1 MQKRRVVILGST
13 GSIGTSALK
22 VARDIPDR
30 MEIVGLAAGT
40 SVEALASQ
48 AREFNVRNVC
58 IYDPSGAAG
67 LAASLPGAQ
76 VETGEEGL
84 CRLAQLPEA
93 DMVLISIVGTAGL
106 KPALAAIEAGKD
118 LAIASKEILVMAG
131 QIVME
136 KARRAGV
143 QVLPVDSE
151 HNAIFQCLNGSHGG
165 PEAVS
170 RLILTASG
178 GPFRTWNRE
187 DLEHVTLEQALKHPT
202 WSMGRKITIDS
213 ATLFNKGLEMIE
225 ARWLFDVPME
235 KVDVIVH
242 PQSIVHSMVEYRDG
256 TVLAYTDEDGQR
268 RYNNSADT
276 RHISPFLMDYGIFT
290 SYYEFGPHGIVNRPD
305 NGVVG
310 SAIGGTT
317 CTDRWIMDN
326 SEKGGPL
333 TVDRYQTQH
342 IWFTHD
348 ENGEEISRPTSFI
361 AEAQVTADV
370 SAYTSGQATFGIMTI
385 HDMWSMVTYGV
396 NMSNLINGKQVVL
409 QSIEG
414 IDSSYWVGQQSM
426 SKTVNSDYTANTVC
440 LRLVKLEGYYYYFYK
455 NPSDAEYTYI
465 GYEYWYKNSEDVDVG
480 LFTNC
485 PSTIT
490 NYSVADYTG
499 REDELESILSETV
512 YFVDTSNVSGGD
524 VNGDQMVVRQGDA
537 LTITATPTNGYILN
551 EFTINGEDMFD
562 EFVEAKGS
570 LEYIPEIDVV
580 IEAKFVR
587 IPQEYL
593 QTVSYTVTDPAGNF
607 VSNADYT
614 ITSENPLLSKTG
626 TTSGRGMIA
635 TSMPRA
641 CEFTI
646 GGRKYVCDGEYELFL
661 SKDTYLDT
669 SDAFTLTGGED
680 IEKTLVMRDAR
691 WGKDPMVN
699 GNRQRQLRRPGI

>member
-40 SVEALASQ
+40 SVEALARQ

-256 TVLAYTDEDGQR
+256 TVLAQMSSSDMCFPIQYAVTWPDR
-268 RYNNSADT
+268 VPNSLKQLNF
-276 RHISPFLMDYGIFT
+276 S
-290 SYYEFGPHGIVNRPD
+290 E
-305 NGVVG
+305 
-310 SAIGGTT
+310 IG
-317 CTDRWIMDN
+317 
-326 SEKGGPL
+326 
-333 TVDRYQTQH
+333 
-342 IWFTHD
+342 
-348 ENGEEISRPTSFI
+348 
-361 AEAQVTADV
+361 
-370 SAYTSGQATFGIMTI
+370 
-385 HDMWSMVTYGV
+385 
-396 NMSNLINGKQVVL
+396 
-409 QSIEG
+409 
-414 IDSSYWVGQQSM
+414 
-426 SKTVNSDYTANTVC
+426 
-440 LRLVKLEGYYYYFYK
+440 RLVFEA
-455 NPSDAEYTYI
+455 PRT
-465 GYEYWYKNSEDVDVG
+465 DVFPALDLARRAG
-480 LFTNC
+480 PGCHSLTLALAAMLC
-485 PSTIT
+485 
-490 NYSVADYTG
+490 
-499 REDELESILSETV
+499 V
-512 YFVDTSNVSGGD
+512 YLML
-524 VNGDQMVVRQGDA
+524 MVVMYPA
-537 LTITATPTNGYILN
+537 FNLTITLFWFSSLSASSNT
-551 EFTINGEDMFD
+551 TI
-562 EFVEAKGS
+562 S
-570 LEYIPEIDVV
+570 LFSVSSG
-580 IEAKFVR
+580 IETFS
-587 IPQEYL
+587 
-593 QTVSYTVTDPAGNF
+593 VSLRMA
-607 VSNADYT
+607 
-614 ITSENPLLSKTG
+614 
-626 TTSGRGMIA
+626 
-635 TSMPRA
+635 
-641 CEFTI
+641 
-646 GGRKYVCDGEYELFL
+646 LF
-661 SKDTYLDT
+661 SAA
-669 SDAFTLTGGED
+669 S
-680 IEKTLVMRDAR
+680 
-691 WGKDPMVN
+691 
-699 GNRQRQLRRPGI
+699 